1 MSALGSAVQ
10 EATLRLKQGRH
21 AERARRDAETLLLHV
36 VGKNRA
42 WLMAHL
48 DEDLG
53 EEDAAR
59 FALLIARRT
68 LGEPIQY
75 ITGEQEFFG
84 LPFGVTPDVLIPRPE
99 TEHLVERAVELASG
113 LTGVRI
119 LDVGT
124 GSGAIAVALAHEL
137 PQAQITAL
145 DISAAALGI
154 ARGNAE
160 RNGVAGRIDF
170 KLSDLLGAVEGE
182 RFAMIVSNLPYVPEG
197 DRGSLAVE
205 VREHEPVLALFA
217 GEDGL
222 DVYRR
227 LIPAAFAALE
237 DGGFLL
243 MEIGYGQSQ
252 AVSELLGDAG
262 FAGIE
267 FVPDLQGILRVA
279 CGRRVS
285 AGRGSG
291 HKRSSHKHH

>member
-48 DEDLG
+48 DEEVRED
-53 EEDAAR
+53 DAAR

>member
-227 LIPAAFAALE
+227 MIPAAFAALE